1 MMLASRPQEDWLLRM
16 DAHKPEIM
24 PLFRVRLP
32 SPSNIAHQV
41 CIVTSIQTYRRHPS
55 AMKHCVQPPDKDS
68 TRTLSRI
75 CLQDT
80 YGADDATRWWVRW
93 RVFYLACSELF
104 AFNGGSQWGV
114 GHYLFQKKG

>member
-1 MMLASRPQEDWLLRM
+1 MI
-16 DAHKPEIM
+16 H
-24 PLFRVRLP
+24 
-32 SPSNIAHQV
+32 HQ
-41 CIVTSIQTYRRHPS
+41 
-55 AMKHCVQPPDKDS
+55 
-68 TRTLSRI
+68 TRILSRI

-80 YGADDATRWWVRW
+80 YGAGDATRWWVRW